1 MEGCK
6 CENWKL
12 SDLSMAIKNNH
23 KDNKTIIVPMFQ
35 RRECWKPKKELEFID
50 SLKKGFPVGTML
62 FYKTVDGERE
72 VYTLIDGLQR
82 SNTIK
87 KYMENPTKYLDSKD
101 VPECVLSELHTVLG
115 YDSTQDFAGLI
126 IEYLAGLSSLRGIQY
141 YSIAKAITEKYPPT
155 DNAEAESFEKLMVV
169 IEPYI
174 KKIQNEYDDIASI
187 EIPVLVY
194 SGDVNNLPEIFKR
207 INSKGIPLDNYEVY
221 AAAWPINS
229 RFFVKNEDIVN
240 RVMKKYDT
248 LIDHGFIVDGYDAEK
263 IRRGKML
270 NSFEY
275 LFGLSRYLN
284 DKYDILRFDNT
295 SAEDEINTMSFE
307 LTNACFN
314 DSPDK
319 IAALYNVLLQI
330 EDINYFE
337 ECLESSI
344 QFVGKVIA
352 EVNKFKGSRRIRTSP
367 LHGKYQIMSMIAAV
381 FREKYCFTDPSL
393 SDKAGWK
400 SRKVLL
406 EKGLLQN
413 YVYDIITKEWRD
425 GGTTKIFKV
434 IKEEKYLTEISYEI
448 WDSTL
453 NKYYEESNLNKSVSQ
468 VKNPSKEDI
477 VFLNCIYL
485 PIFSARDQ
493 LSGITFDIE
502 HLATKGL
509 MKKAITESNGE
520 GEGLPIASIANICYL
535 NEGTNRG
542 KKDATIYQFEKIKG
556 EIPEIEKKYSFTV
569 HDDLK
574 WLEKSYGKNDF
585 YKLKQ
590 DYLKFLNKRFKTQKD
605 KFYESMKIEKPEGL
619 QDKKDTD
626 NANMENVTG
635 RMYSKKPPLPDT
647 GLKVGQ
653 FIKTAMTRLS
663 FSEYEFSE
671 DQLALMCTKEWSRET
686 FGVRVW
692 LPMIVPADK
701 EFRRR
706 RYYKEP
712 FIFNGNSYYLYSQWE
727 INSDMKERFI
737 KWYNTL

>member
-1 MEGCK
+1 MSGC
-6 CENWKL
+6 ELDSWKL

-35 RRECWKPKKELEFID
+35 RRECWKPEKELEFID

-62 FYKTVDGERE
+62 FYKTIDHERE
-72 VYTLIDGLQR
+72 IYTLIDGLQR

-87 KYMENPTKYLDSKD
+87 KYMDNPTKYLDSKD
-101 VPECVLSELHTVLG
+101 VPECVISDLNTILG
-115 YDSTQDFAGLI
+115 YDSAQDYAELI
-126 IEYLAGLSSLRGIQY
+126 IDYLAGLSSLQGIQY
-141 YSIAKAITEKYPPT
+141 YEIAKTITEKYHPT
-155 DNAEAESFEKLMVV
+155 DKAETDYLEKLMAA
-169 IEPYI
+169 IKPYI
-174 KKIQNEYDDIASI
+174 KKLQKEYDDIESI

-229 RFFVKNEDIVN
+229 RFTVKNDDIVN

-248 LIDHGFIVDGYDAEK
+248 LVDHGFIVDGYDAEK
-263 IRRGKML
+263 LRRGKML

-295 SAEDEINTMSFE
+295 SAEDAINTMSFE

-314 DSPDK
+314 DSPDTIAKLYEMLLK
-319 IAALYNVLLQI
+319 IK
-330 EDINYFE
+330 DINYFE

-344 QFVGKVIA
+344 EFVGEVIA
-352 EVNKFKGSRRIRTSP
+352 EVNRFKGNRRSKTTP
-367 LHGKYQIMSMIAAV
+367 HHGKYQIMSMIAAV
-381 FREKYCFTDPSL
+381 FREKYCFEDFSL

-400 SRKVLL
+400 SRKKLL
-406 EKGLLQN
+406 EQGLFQN

-434 IKEEKYLTEISYEI
+434 IREKKYLSVIPYEI

-468 VKNPSKEDI
+468 VKNPSKEDV

-493 LSGITFDIE
+493 LSGKMFDIE

-509 MKKAITESNGE
+509 MKRLITKTN

-535 NEGTNRG
+535 KEGTNRG
-542 KKDATIYQFEKIKG
+542 KKDATIYQYEKIK
-556 EIPEIEKKYSFTV
+556 EKLPEIERKYSFTER
-569 HDDLK
+569 DDLK
-574 WLEKSYGKNDF
+574 WIEKSYNKNDF
-585 YKLKQ
+585 SKLKQ
-590 DYLKFLNKRFKTQKD
+590 EYFKFLNKRFKKQK
-605 KFYESMKIEKPEGL
+605 KMFFNSMSIPPSG
-619 QDKKDTD
+619 
-626 NANMENVTG
+626 
-635 RMYSKKPPLPDT
+635 YSQYAIRYRYVCCMIPLNST
-647 GLKVGQ
+647 GLS
-653 FIKTAMTRLS
+653 L
-663 FSEYEFSE
+663 
-671 DQLALMCTKEWSRET
+671 
-686 FGVRVW
+686 
-692 LPMIVPADK
+692 
-701 EFRRR
+701 
-706 RYYKEP
+706 
-712 FIFNGNSYYLYSQWE
+712 
-727 INSDMKERFI
+727 
-737 KWYNTL
+737 